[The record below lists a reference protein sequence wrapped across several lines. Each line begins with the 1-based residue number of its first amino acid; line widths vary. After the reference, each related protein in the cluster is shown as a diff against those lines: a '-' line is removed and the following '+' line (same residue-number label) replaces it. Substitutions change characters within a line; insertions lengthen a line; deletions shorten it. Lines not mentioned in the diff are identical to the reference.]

1 MANSQELI
9 LEQANSINDTIS
21 IFLRILIIHKL
32 YLCSMISRNTNEEN
46 VILFVTKLIDLL
58 NSDYLTNHNDKL
70 RILLYDLLC

>member
-1 MANSQELI
+1 
-9 LEQANSINDTIS
+9 
-21 IFLRILIIHKL
+21 
-32 YLCSMISRNTNEEN
+32 MISRNTNEEN